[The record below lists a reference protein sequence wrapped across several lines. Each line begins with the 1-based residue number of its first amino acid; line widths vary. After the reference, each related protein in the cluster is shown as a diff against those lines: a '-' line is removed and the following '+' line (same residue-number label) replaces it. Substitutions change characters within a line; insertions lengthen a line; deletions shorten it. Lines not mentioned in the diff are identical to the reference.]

1 MLRSLTVALLLGLSS
16 LSSGADTGYTGAAI
30 CASCHQQIAASQA
43 KTAMARTW
51 QSAATPLLPAGY
63 HGSAKEGS
71 SKPIEYQIEHQG
83 PGLVFSA
90 VMPGGVRTTLPVK
103 IVMGGERHGLSFLL
117 SLEELKGIPL
127 ERPALIEGRYVY
139 NSPNNA
145 LAISPGLGSQEP
157 SSYEDVFGRVL
168 SPGFEVKCLTCHG
181 EPGTSGVDE
190 HGGVQCESCHGPGA
204 GHVEAI
210 RGGKTGGMVT
220 LKNVSKNLDTC
231 APCHSGFSE
240 RSDPLPKEL
249 LVSSQVVAL
258 SNSECYIESGKALT
272 CVNCHDP
279 HRDRASAEIEKA
291 SSIVCLG
298 CHSNAAKPRAAL
310 CPVNARDHCTD
321 CHMPR
326 VDEGVFHMR
335 DHWIRVHPEQGI
347 RVAKQDENL
356 RSQVAPLREFLRI
369 LVVDQKEKAE
379 SAAARLAQG
388 TDFSDIARDLSTDQT
403 APGGGYIGEM
413 RLAQME
419 PKLAAAA
426 AQLGCGQT
434 SGIIDLGN
442 RWMMLHRMP
451 RDFKTDADALFKQA
465 SSLKAK
471 GDIKGA
477 LAKNVQALK
486 VYPYFLRA
494 LIFMGATL
502 SEHGEVQKGSEVLA
516 FAAQQYPKDA
526 SAQFDLGLTLGA
538 AGNHAGEIQAFRRAI
553 ELDPD
558 NVAVYESLGAALYS
572 AGQWQSAIDV
582 CRAGLKIDPLAARL
596 YFNLSLMLEQHGDME
611 GSKNARKL
619 ATEID
624 PGILTG
630 VPRR

>member
-1 MLRSLTVALLLGLSS
+1 MLRPFPVALLLSLSP

-30 CASCHQQIAASQA
+30 CGSCHQEIAASQA
-43 KTAMARTW
+43 KNAMARTW
-51 QSAATPLLPAGY
+51 QSAATPLLPADY
-63 HGSAKEGS
+63 HASAKEGS
-71 SKPIEYQIEHQG
+71 SKPIEYQIQHQG
-83 PGLVFSA
+83 PGLIFSA

-103 IVMGGERHGLSFLL
+103 IIMGGQRHGLSFLL
-117 SLEELKGIPL
+117 SLEKLGGIPL

-139 NSPNNA
+139 NSPNSA

-181 EPGTSGVDE
+181 EPGTLGADT

-210 RGGKTGGMVT
+210 RGGKTGAMV
-220 LKNVSKNLDTC
+220 NVKKIDTC
-231 APCHSGFSE
+231 APCHSGFAE

-249 LVSSQVVAL
+249 LVSSQAVAL

-272 CVNCHDP
+272 CINCHDP
-279 HRDRASAEIEKA
+279 HRDRASAELEKA
-291 SSIVCLG
+291 SGVVCLG
-298 CHSNAAKPRAAL
+298 CHSSAAKPRAAL

-326 VDEGVFHMR
+326 VDQGVFHMR
-335 DHWIRVHPEQGI
+335 DHWIRVHPEQG
-347 RVAKQDENL
+347 VHAAKQDQNL
-356 RSQVAPLREFLRI
+356 RSQIVPLREFLRI

-388 TDFSDIARDLSTDQT
+388 TDFSDVARDLSIDET
-403 APGGGYIGEM
+403 APGGGYVGEM

-419 PKLAAAA
+419 PKLAVAA
-426 AQLGCGQT
+426 AQLGYGET

-442 RWMMLHRMP
+442 RWMMLHRLP
-451 RDFKTDADALFKQA
+451 RDFKTDADALFEQA
-465 SSLKAK
+465 SALKAN
-471 GDIKGA
+471 GDTKGA

-502 SEHGEVQKGSEVLA
+502 GENREVQKGSEVLA

-538 AGNHAGEIQAFRRAI
+538 AGNPAGEIQAFRRAI

-558 NVAVYESLGAALYS
+558 NVAVYENLGAALYS

-582 CRAGLKIDPLAARL
+582 CRAGLKINPLAARL
-596 YFNLSLMLEQHGDME
+596 YFNLSLMLEQHGDIE

-619 ATEID
+619 AAEID
-624 PGILTG
+624 PNILKG
-630 VPRR
+630 VPTG